1 MALRPDYLDFSSLAM
16 RVGIGINSKAL
27 GLITPYRLDEEPDV
41 GTSVSRDITHLRGP
55 LDPSVESPARRR
67 RGGGDSRVAE
77 ML

>member
-55 LDPSVESPARRR
+55 LDLSVESPARRR